1 MLDVGNAVKGEDGNF
16 AVTSLGDGGFEL
28 FEGGVGFAIECLGQ
42 GKRVVL
48 NGVEGPGATRAGETI
63 AAFAKQFDG
72 GGAGLVAGVTETG
85 RARNAMSRALLLD
98 LFDIL
103 GELRDGLPGDAEVTA
118 GVIADFE
125 SVRVEAFDLLPRHV
139 VLFVGGKFKSLGD
152 EKGGAEAVLFQQRPD
167 ECGVAGDRIIEG
179 EDHDAIRDGFAVR
192 RMKVRGQGEQCG
204 EAELE
209 HGFGTVGAAAPAVKI
224 PPGAAAFESPS
235 A

>member
-16 AVTSLGDGGFEL
+16 AVASLGDGGLEL

-42 GKRVVL
+42 GKGGVL
-48 NGVEGPGATRAGETI
+48 DGVEGAGATRAGETI
-63 AAFAKQFDG
+63 AAFAEQFDG
-72 GGAGLVAGVTETG
+72 GGAGLVAGVTEAD
-85 RARNAMSRALLLD
+85 RARNAKSRALLLD
-98 LFDIL
+98 VFDVL

-118 GVIADFE
+118 RMVPDLE
-125 SVRVEAFDLLPRHV
+125 SVGVEGLDLVPSHV

-167 ECGVAGDRIIEG
+167 EGGMAGDRIIEG
-179 EDHDAIRDGFAVR
+179 EDYDAVGDGFAVR

-209 HGFGTVGAAAPAVKI
+209 HGFGR
-224 PPGAAAFESPS
+224 
-235 A
+235 